1 MEVKNP
7 QKIGYAEA
15 KKRLQEIV
23 TKMES
28 DELGIDEL
36 SSYVKEATDLITICR
51 KKLLETDAELQ
62 AIYEKMN
69 I

>member
-1 MEVKNP
+1 METKNQ

-23 TKMES
+23 EKMES
-28 DELGIDEL
+28 DELNIDEL
-36 SSYVKEATDLITICR
+36 SSYVKEATDLIDICR

-69 I
+69 L